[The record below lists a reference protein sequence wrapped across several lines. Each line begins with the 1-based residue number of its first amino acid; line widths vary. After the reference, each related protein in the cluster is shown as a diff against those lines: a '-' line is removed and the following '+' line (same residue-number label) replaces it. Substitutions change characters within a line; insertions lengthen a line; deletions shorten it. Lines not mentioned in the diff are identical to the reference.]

1 MSNRYVWEQSAITP
15 HSGETYSGI
24 ANLGNPNVGTY
35 KPLIVRFSNR
45 IAPSGNSTE
54 ITLTGT
60 INTERLYETYNV
72 RISAG
77 YYFYA
82 YTTDGYRFPSAGV
95 CYVASNALLSVRTGG
110 NQFYLDGGS
119 IRELDQYAKGTLVGT
134 VSNASSS
141 TYPQDGV
148 SGNYWYELQGSD
160 TIDAASVTYSNQAPM
175 GGQPI
180 TITVAPSTGNVYGGT
195 IRYTYQVQ
203 LSGGSWTT
211 IATDNTAT
219 SQQYTIPAGTT
230 SFAARVLASDTW
242 GFSSADYTTGTTLTV
257 TNNLPPTAPA
267 SITIGDVLGGE
278 SCTITWEAATDSDGT
293 IASYQLERQTD
304 NGDVWTQIYS
314 GLALTYD
321 DTINSEWATVNYRV
335 RAVDD
340 DGDAGPYA
348 TGTMKTVNDGWL
360 YFSGPAAD
368 MGDKPAPFDFV
379 FAVGSTTEGI
389 TAINVQVVLDD
400 VSIYTGT
407 PDAAEQV
414 TIPVDTR
421 LMYEGEH
428 VFVITAEKENLL
440 GLTQVCTFTV
450 PAITLPDGGA
460 MVQLYNDDGRAVF
473 PLTLGRA
480 VIGQNSESVNRQL
493 DRYFSGTYTG
503 TGTSGSGNPTQLRL
517 SFTPRFLSIYSN
529 ASTPATGLWIRTA
542 DADTQAQG
550 VMQTTGGTATVQW
563 DAENMI
569 LSWYGSS
576 AAVQLN
582 ASGVEYGYVVTG

>member
-1 MSNRYVWEQSAITP
+1 MSNRYVWNRYNIVLRQGSTIQGPTRILTQIGRNSTATIYYSNSIYPASNGDITMQSPATVQLAADGSNQNIDAGDYFYVTIDSEKAP
-15 HSGETYSGI
+15 TEGVYYAETSI
-24 ANLGNPNVGTY
+24 AL
-35 KPLIVRFSNR
+35 RH
-45 IAPSGNSTE
+45 PSGTDHVDILSGTVE
-54 ITLTGT
+54 IQL
-60 INTERLYETYNV
+60 RYNK
-72 RISAG
+72 G
-77 YYFYA
+77 
-82 YTTDGYRFPSAGV
+82 
-95 CYVASNALLSVRTGG
+95 SVI
-110 NQFYLDGGS
+110 D
-119 IRELDQYAKGTLVGT
+119 T

-148 SGNYWYELQGSD
+148 SGNYWYTLQGSD
-160 TIDAASVTYSNQAPM
+160 NIDAASVGYSNQAPM

-180 TITVAPSTGNVYGGT
+180 TINVTAGSGNVYGGT
-195 IRYTYQVQ
+195 VRYTYQVQ
-203 LSGGSWTT
+203 LNNGSWTT
-211 IATDNTAT
+211 IATNSTAT
-219 SQQYTIPAGTT
+219 SQEYTIPAGTT

-242 GFSSADYTTGTTLTV
+242 GFSSSTYTTGATLTV

-267 SITIGDVLGGE
+267 SITIGTVLGGE
-278 SCTITWEAATDSDGT
+278 TCTITWEAATDSDGT
-293 IASYQLERQTD
+293 VVSYQLERQID
-304 NGDVWTQIYS
+304 NGDTWTQIYS
-314 GLALTYD
+314 GPNLTYD

-335 RAVDD
+335 KATDN
-340 DGDAGPYA
+340 DGASGPYA
-348 TGTMKTVNDGWL
+348 TGTMQTVNDGWL
-360 YFSGPAAD
+360 YFSGPESD
-368 MGDKPAPFDFV
+368 MGDKPAPFDFI
-379 FAVGSTTEGI
+379 FAIGSTTAG
-389 TAINVQVVLDD
+389 TTDINVEVVLDD
-400 VSIYTGT
+400 ETVYTGT

-414 TIPVDTR
+414 TISVDTR

-428 VFVITAEKENLL
+428 VFVVTAEKENLL

-450 PAITLPDGGA
+450 PEIALPDGGA
-460 MVQLYNDDGRAVF
+460 IVQLYNDESRPVFPQTVGRAVK
-473 PLTLGRA
+473 GK
-480 VIGQNSESVNRQL
+480 GGESVNRQL

-517 SFTPRFLSIYSN
+517 SFTPRFLSVYSN